1 MESDLQPVQSSP
13 TLTSDDVP
21 RSSQRRRF
29 GLRNWRVAA
38 RLVALIA
45 VPTLVAGSLAA
56 LRVSSAVSDATVY
69 QRVERLAEL
78 AGKTSALVHELEA
91 ERDQTAAYA
100 ATDPDPRGRSSRA
113 GTQMREQQAA
123 VNDAVTTVRAAV
135 SGIDSSYSAAVRLKV
150 RDIVNWLDGLKA
162 LRAVTSQTWLSPQAG
177 IEKYSELIQ
186 ALMDL
191 NDDVADG
198 IVDPALAASTRAEA
212 ALALAKDRVA
222 KEGAFLHAVLI
233 ARRFEPTELQAVQAA
248 RAQRD
253 SEILAF
259 QTAATPSQRQFFE
272 DTVSG
277 SDIDLGETLRQRIV
291 SLASDSK
298 TLSVA
303 PLTADDAVPWSTY
316 TAATVN
322 KMRTAEKQLVGTII
336 TRSGVLKSQ
345 ARQAALI
352 GGVLLFLVI
361 FLVLLVTLVVAR
373 SLVRPLRRLRT
384 GALDVASSRLPGL
397 VDRLRDPDV
406 ASDGIEIDPIDVDST
421 DEIGEVAR
429 AFDEVHREAVR
440 LAANEAVLRGN
451 INAMFVNLSR
461 RSQSLIERQLRLIDE
476 LEQGERDDDR
486 LASLFRLD
494 HLATRMR
501 RNCENLLV
509 LGGQEQVRRWNQPV
523 PLIDVVRASLSEVEQ
538 YERVGLR
545 IQGEV
550 AVGGQVVNDLVHL
563 VAELV
568 ENATVFSPEHTKV
581 TISGHLLSGGGAM
594 LQITDNGVG
603 MSSEELQAANWRLA
617 NPPVIDVSAARRM
630 GLFVVGRLAAR
641 HGIRV
646 ELRAALSGGLTAFA
660 LLPAQ
665 AIAVGD
671 TQSVAPRR
679 FDEVPPVSPARSVPA
694 ARPIAA
700 PVAAV
705 PQPAGPVHMARPM
718 RAIPSR
724 EMADPAPH
732 HPTRQV
738 FAQESPPRGP
748 FVPPPHR
755 PQPIVASEPKTP
767 PPNRPVPQAPQSPSA
782 PQAPSGA
789 APPWDSARAAAPGV
803 GWGPPDPAVASR
815 RHERSPIFEAME
827 SEWFQRRTPSE
838 IPETPAQGS
847 WMSAGD
853 EGRQAAE
860 AVRQPV
866 AGGHTSSGLPKRVP
880 GQNRV
885 PGSIPQ
891 SPPPQAAPPASAETV
906 RARFSG
912 LQRGV
917 NRGRAQTQA
926 DGGQPREETGDTV

>member
-1 MESDLQPVQSSP
+1 M
-13 TLTSDDVP
+13 
-21 RSSQRRRF
+21 
-29 GLRNWRVAA
+29 
-38 RLVALIA
+38 
-45 VPTLVAGSLAA
+45 
-56 LRVSSAVSDATVY
+56 
-69 QRVERLAEL
+69 
-78 AGKTSALVHELEA
+78 HELET
-91 ERDQTAAYA
+91 ERDRSAAYA
-100 ATDPDPRGRSSRA
+100 ATNPDPRGRSSRVGA
-113 GTQMREQQAA
+113 QMREQQAT
-123 VNDAVTTVRAAV
+123 VNDAVATVRAAAA
-135 SGIDSSYSAAVRLKV
+135 GIDSSYSAAVRLKV
-150 RDIVNWLDGLKA
+150 RDIVNRLDGLKA
-162 LRAVTSQTWLSPQAG
+162 LRSVTTQTWLSPQAG

-186 ALMDL
+186 ALLDL

-198 IVDPALAASTRAEA
+198 ILDPVLSATTRAEA
-212 ALALAKDRVA
+212 ALALAKDRA
-222 KEGAFLHAVLI
+222 SREGAFLHAVLI
-233 ARRFEPTELQAVQAA
+233 AGRFEPTELQAVQAA

-253 SEILAF
+253 TEILAF

-291 SLASDSK
+291 SLASESK

-303 PLTADDAVPWSTY
+303 PLTADDAVQWSTS

-322 KMRTAEKQLVGTII
+322 KMRTAERQLSDAII
-336 TRSGVLKSQ
+336 SRSDTLKSD

-384 GALDVASSRLPGL
+384 GALDVASNRLPGL

-406 ASDGIEIDPIDVDST
+406 ASDGIEIDPIDVAST

-509 LGGQEQVRRWNQPV
+509 LGGQDQVRRWNQPV

-550 AVGGQVVNDLVHL
+550 AVGGPVVNDLVHL

-671 TQSVAPRR
+671 TQSISPRR
-679 FDEVPPVSPARSVPA
+679 FDEATPVSPGRSVPA

-718 RAIPSR
+718 RAIPPR

-738 FAQESPPRGP
+738 FAQETPPRGP
-748 FVPPPHR
+748 FVPPAHR
-755 PQPIVASEPKTP
+755 PQPIVSSEPKTP
-767 PPNRPVPQAPQSPSA
+767 PPNRPASQPPQAQPPQAQPQQAQSQQAQPPQAPSRPAPSR
-782 PQAPSGA
+782 PAPSGA
-789 APPWDSARAAAPGV
+789 APPWEAAQAAEPGV
-803 GWGPPDPAVASR
+803 GWGPPDPAAASR
-815 RHERSPIFEAME
+815 RAERSPIFEAME
-827 SEWFQRRTPSE
+827 SEWFQRRKPSE

-847 WMSAGD
+847 WMSPGD

-880 GQNRV
+880 GKNRV

>member
-21 RSSQRRRF
+21 SGPRRRRF

-45 VPTLVAGSLAA
+45 VPTLVAASLAA
-56 LRVSSAVSDATVY
+56 LRVSSAVGDATVY
-69 QRVERLAEL
+69 QRVERLADL
-78 AGKTSALVHELEA
+78 AGKTNSLVHELEA
-91 ERDQTAAYA
+91 ERDRTAAYA
-100 ATDPDPRGRSSRA
+100 ATNPDPTRRSSRGEA
-113 GTQMREQQAA
+113 QLRQWQGTVDTAVAVVRTAA
-123 VNDAVTTVRAAV
+123 A
-135 SGIDSSYSAAVRLKV
+135 GIDTTYSSTVQVRV
-150 RDIVNWLDGLKA
+150 RDLLNWLDALKA
-162 LRAVTSQTWLSPQAG
+162 LRSITTQTWLSPQAG
-177 IEKYSELIQ
+177 VEKYSDLIQ
-186 ALMDL
+186 ALLDL
-191 NDDVADG
+191 NNDVADG
-198 IVDPALAASTRAEA
+198 IVDQALSATARAEA
-212 ALALAKDRVA
+212 ALALAKDRVSR
-222 KEGAFLHAVLI
+222 EGALLHAALI
-233 ARRFEPTELQAVQAA
+233 TGRFEPTELQAVQAA

-253 SEILAF
+253 TEILAF
-259 QTAATPSQRQFFE
+259 QTAATASQRQFFE

-277 SDIDLGETLRQRIV
+277 SDVDLGETLRQQVVAR
-291 SLASDSK
+291 ATDSK

-303 PLTADDAVPWSTY
+303 SLPADDATKWASY
-316 TAATVN
+316 TSATVD
-322 KMRTAEKQLVGTII
+322 KMRTAEKQLVTDII
-336 TRSGVLKSQ
+336 ARSGVLKSD
-345 ARQAALI
+345 ARQSALI

-373 SLVRPLRRLRT
+373 SLVRPLRRLRA
-384 GALDVASSRLPGL
+384 GALDVASNRLPGL

-406 ASDGIEIDPIDVDST
+406 ASDGIEIDPIEVDST

-476 LEQGERDDDR
+476 LEQGERDDER

-509 LGGQEQVRRWNQPV
+509 LGGQDQVRRWNQPV

-550 AVGGQVVNDLVHL
+550 AVGGPVVNDLVHL

-603 MSSEELQAANWRLA
+603 MSADELQSANWRLA

-671 TQSVAPRR
+671 SPQSIAPRR
-679 FDEVPPVSPARSVPA
+679 FDEIAPVTPARPVPA
-694 ARPIAA
+694 VR
-700 PVAAV
+700 PVAAAA
-705 PQPAGPVHMARPM
+705 PFIQPISQPTGPAHLARPM
-718 RAIPSR
+718 RAVPSR

-732 HPTRQV
+732 HPGRQV
-738 FAQESPPRGP
+738 FAQESPPPRGP
-748 FVPPPHR
+748 FVPPAPR
-755 PQPIVASEPKTP
+755 PAPSMEQPIVAAEPKTP
-767 PPNRPVPQAPQSPSA
+767 PPNRPAPQPTSN
-782 PQAPSGA
+782 GT
-789 APPWDSARAAAPGV
+789 PPREGPPASPGV
-803 GWGPPDPAVASR
+803 GWGPPDPMTSVR
-815 RHERSPIFEAME
+815 RAERSPIFEAME
-827 SEWFQRRTPSE
+827 SEWFQRRK
-838 IPETPAQGS
+838 PEEAKESSASGS

-866 AGGHTSSGLPKRVP
+866 AGGRTSSGLPKRVP

-885 PGSIPQ
+885 PGSIPK
-891 SPPPQAAPPASAETV
+891 SPPPEAAPPASADIV

-917 NRGRAQTQA
+917 HRGRAQTQA

>member
-1 MESDLQPVQSSP
+1 
-13 TLTSDDVP
+13 
-21 RSSQRRRF
+21 
-29 GLRNWRVAA
+29 
-38 RLVALIA
+38 
-45 VPTLVAGSLAA
+45 
-56 LRVSSAVSDATVY
+56 
-69 QRVERLAEL
+69 
-78 AGKTSALVHELEA
+78 
-91 ERDQTAAYA
+91 
-100 ATDPDPRGRSSRA
+100 
-113 GTQMREQQAA
+113 
-123 VNDAVTTVRAAV
+123 
-135 SGIDSSYSAAVRLKV
+135 
-150 RDIVNWLDGLKA
+150 
-162 LRAVTSQTWLSPQAG
+162 
-177 IEKYSELIQ
+177 
-186 ALMDL
+186 
-191 NDDVADG
+191 
-198 IVDPALAASTRAEA
+198 
-212 ALALAKDRVA
+212 
-222 KEGAFLHAVLI
+222 
-233 ARRFEPTELQAVQAA
+233 VQAA

-253 SEILAF
+253 AEILAF
-259 QTAATPSQRQFFE
+259 QTAATASQRQFFE

-277 SDIDLGETLRQRIV
+277 PDVDLGESLRQQVVTRGT
-291 SLASDSK
+291 DSK
-298 TLSVA
+298 TASVA
-303 PLTADDAVPWSTY
+303 TLPADSAAKWASY
-316 TAATVN
+316 NAATVD
-322 KMRTAEKQLVGTII
+322 KMRIAEKQLSGVIL
-336 TRSGVLKSQ
+336 TRSGMLKAE

-352 GGVLLFLVI
+352 GGALLFLVI
-361 FLVLLVTLVVAR
+361 FLVLLVTLIVAR
-373 SLVRPLRRLRT
+373 SLVRPLRRLRA
-384 GALDVASSRLPGL
+384 GALDVASHRLPGL
-397 VDRLRDPDV
+397 VDRLRDPNV
-406 ASDGIEIDPIDVDST
+406 ASDGIEIDPIAVDST

-476 LEQGERDDDR
+476 LEQGEQDDDR

-509 LGGQEQVRRWNQPV
+509 LGGQDQVRRWNQAV

-550 AVGGQVVNDLVHL
+550 SVAGPVVNDLVHL

-603 MSSEELQAANWRLA
+603 MSSEELRSANWRLA

-665 AIAVGD
+665 AIAIGEI
-671 TQSVAPRR
+671 QAPTPRK
-679 FDEVPPVSPARSVPA
+679 EITPAAPARAVPA

-700 PVAAV
+700 PRVPAA
-705 PQPAGPVHMARPM
+705 PQSAGPVHMARPM
-718 RAIPSR
+718 RAVPSR

-738 FAQESPPRGP
+738 FAQESEPRGP
-748 FVPPPHR
+748 FQPPPQPRQPVQH
-755 PQPIVASEPKTP
+755 PIVSSEPKTP
-767 PPNRPVPQAPQSPSA
+767 PPNRPAS
-782 PQAPSGA
+782 QAPSGGA
-789 APPWDSARAAAPGV
+789 APAGPGV
-803 GWGPPDPAVASR
+803 GWGPAEPAASSR
-815 RHERSPIFEAME
+815 RAERSPIFEAME
-827 SEWFQRRTPSE
+827 SEWFRHKPGDV
-838 IPETPAQGS
+838 PEAPAATGS

-860 AVRQPV
+860 ALSHPV
-866 AGGHTSSGLPKRVP
+866 AGGQTSSGLPKRVP

-891 SPPPQAAPPASAETV
+891 SPPPQAAPPASADNV

-912 LQRGV
+912 LQRGM